1 MDARIDELERL
12 AALHRSGVLT
22 DDEFAA
28 AKAKSLNGPPSAAV
42 GPRAAAPTGVAP
54 AQLSKTWQRR
64 FAFYDEHGSP
74 MSGQG
79 AMALRKL
86 PFWTAMSIR
95 SNIWGLIFGPLYWFV
110 LGLWKRG
117 LALGGLALVASYISA
132 WLFGDRVG
140 GLVSVGFQVFGS
152 MTVNYARYI
161 KVTQGRDEWN
171 PFADVFT
178 GALRKPG
185 AEA

>member
-42 GPRAAAPTGVAP
+42 GARAAAPTGVAP

-64 FAFYDEHGSP
+64 FAFYDQHGSP
-74 MSGQG
+74 RSDEG

-95 SNIWGLIFGPLYWFV
+95 SNIWGFAFGPVYFLVLGMWRRGVALFV
-110 LGLWKRG
+110 LAVVL
-117 LALGGLALVASYISA
+117 SYVVA
-132 WLFGDRVG
+132 WLFGDGVG
-140 GLVSVGFQVFGS
+140 RMVAVLSSVFCS